1 MIVEKQYTPNTTS
14 EECLKTVREEGA
26 ILLRN
31 FINNEEQG
39 EIVHEVL
46 AHELTPVDRS
56 NHTIPEQFEDIGWQ
70 FRQSPPH
77 VFALGRRVCSLVR
90 PQLSPWFINHV
101 RAQLYKPGEVGIDW
115 HRDYKRDLRM
125 VAVASFMGA
134 AQFDI
139 QLDSEE
145 VSWELLPGDLVL
157 MRGSLLNGLQDDRP
171 KHRVS
176 APDSGKRLSVAFRQ
190 VSKEIPELEPSHE

>member
-1 MIVEKQYTPNTTS
+1 MIAEKQYTPNTTS
-14 EECLKTVREEGA
+14 EECLKIIREEGA
-26 ILLRN
+26 VLLRDFVN
-31 FINNEEQG
+31 KEEQG
-39 EIVHEVL
+39 EITHEVL
-46 AHELTPVDRS
+46 SHELTPVDRS
-56 NHTIPEQFEDIGWQ
+56 NHTIPEQFEDIGWT

-90 PQLSPWFINHV
+90 PELSSWFVNHV
-101 RAQLYKPGEVGIDW
+101 RAQLYQPGEVGIEW

-125 VAVASFMGA
+125 VAVASFMGS

-139 QLDSEE
+139 QLGSGE

-157 MRGSLLNGLQDDRP
+157 MRGALLNGRQDDRP

-176 APDSGKRLSVAFRQ
+176 APDTGKRLSIAYRQ
-190 VSKEIPELEPSHE
+190 VASEIPELED